1 MENYLNVLEESLQK
15 KIKVLNKIQDYNLK
29 QQEIFQSDTVNMD
42 EFDQYVEEKGELI
55 EELNQLDNGF
65 EILYANLSKQ
75 LQEDRARYA
84 PQIRTLQELVRQVTD
99 LSVTVQTQE
108 ARNKKL
114 IEDYFRKSREE
125 IKQGRRS
132 SKAAYNYYKN
142 MSNTNFVQPQFM
154 DDKK

>member
-1 MENYLNVLEESLQK
+1 MENYLNVLEESLHK
-15 KIKVLNKIQDYNLK
+15 KIKVLNKIQDYNLR
-29 QQEIFQSDTVNMD
+29 QQEIFQSDAVNMD

-55 EELNQLDNGF
+55 DELNQLDNGF
-65 EILYANLSKQ
+65 EILYSNLSRQ

-84 PQIRTLQELVRQVTD
+84 AQIRTLQELVKQVTD
-99 LSVTVQTQE
+99 MSVTIQTQE

-125 IKQGRRS
+125 IRQGRRS
-132 SKAAYNYYKN
+132 SKVAFDYYKN
-142 MSNTNFVQPQFM
+142 MSNSNFVSPQFM

>member
-15 KIKVLNKIQDYNLK
+15 KIEALNKIQDYNLK

-55 EELNQLDNGF
+55 DELNQLDNGF

-84 PQIRTLQELVRQVTD
+84 TQIHTLQELVKQVTD

-125 IKQGRRS
+125 IKRGRQS
-132 SKAAYNYYKN
+132 SKAAYDYYKN
-142 MSNTNFVQPQFM
+142 MSNTNFVQPQFL